1 MVINVMA
8 TLSAMPKRFDTALKL
23 IRNKRKIQAYHDDLI
38 GKDGIIKINLIYPK
52 NINELYYRAMIIS
65 STDET
70 LIPRFI
76 SRLELKCDE
85 DTLKERG
92 LDKMILKNYL
102 IKILKRFNF
111 DENDFQYYFNFCE
124 I

>member
-1 MVINVMA
+1 MA
-8 TLSAMPKRFDTALKL
+8 TLSAMPKRFETALKL

-38 GKDGIIKINLIYPK
+38 GKDGIIKIRLIYPK
-52 NINELYYRAMIIS
+52 NINELYYRTMNIS

-70 LIPRFI
+70 LIPRYI
-76 SRLELKCDE
+76 ARLELEGDE
-85 DTLKERG
+85 ETLKERG
-92 LDKMILKNYL
+92 LDDRILKNYL

-111 DENDFQYYFNFCE
+111 DANDFQYYFNFCE

>member
-8 TLSAMPKRFDTALKL
+8 TLSAMPKRFETALKL

-38 GKDGIIKINLIYPK
+38 GKDGIIKIRLIYPK

-76 SRLELKCDE
+76 SQLELEGDE
-85 DTLKERG
+85 DKLKERG
-92 LDKMILKNYL
+92 IDKMILKNYL